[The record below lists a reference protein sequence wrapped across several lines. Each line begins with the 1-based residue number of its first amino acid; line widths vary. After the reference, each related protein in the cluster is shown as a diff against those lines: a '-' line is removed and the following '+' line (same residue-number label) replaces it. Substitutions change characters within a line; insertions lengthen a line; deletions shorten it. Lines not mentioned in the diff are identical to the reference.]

1 MRKAAIMH
9 QFINDM
15 RYWLDRYGF
24 DYDYSV
30 FGTCYGFTIRKN
42 GINDFDVTIFPDSC
56 IATFVDKGNGILGIS
71 LFNSDHRKIRN
82 RDSYVATRAIC
93 TYLDARIN
101 NHEITKEW
109 LKAALH
115 S

>member
-1 MRKAAIMH
+1 MKKSTILYR
-9 QFINDM
+9 FINDLK
-15 RYWLDRYGF
+15 YWLNRYGF

-30 FGTCYGFTIRKN
+30 FGLCHGFAIKKN
-42 GINDFDVTIFPDSC
+42 EIYDFDVTIFPDSC
-56 IATFVDKGNGILGIS
+56 IAIFVDKGNGILQMP
-71 LFNSDHRKIRN
+71 LFNMDHRKIRE
-82 RDSYVATRAIC
+82 RDAYTVTRAIC

-109 LKAALH
+109 LKAALN